1 MNKKIKFLALVII
14 FLFTSAVLLLLLKNQ
29 PTTTPIPPLPTPTL
43 VQIAPRKIT
52 ISGIQTNN
60 FLSSPIE
67 TNKNGDVLFR
77 KTQNYQIAYFK
88 EFNQFGIVIIAPPFE
103 QARSKAENE
112 FLKTLGI
119 TQEQAC
125 KLNVT
130 VGFSRF
136 APSEV
141 AGKNFPLSF
150 CQKKE

>member
-14 FLFTSAVLLLLLKNQ
+14 FLFTGTVLFLLLKNQ

-60 FLSSPIE
+60 FISSPIE
-67 TNKNGDVLFR
+67 TNKNGDVLFI
-77 KTQNYQIAYFK
+77 KAKNYQIAYLE
-88 EFNQFGIVIIAPPFE
+88 EFNQFMIVIIAPPFE
-103 QARSKAENE
+103 ETRNQAEDE

-125 KLNVT
+125 RLSVT

-136 APSEV
+136 APPDL

-150 CQKKE
+150 CPQK